1 MEPND
6 IIFFLKSLRTPSPTF
21 NILDYVSFCNSSTQ
35 SSSSHKLR
43 HSCSS
48 TTLSSHFYFSRL
60 PRLWNSLPFIDP
72 FNLPLS
78 SVISH
83 IKTCFGLILLTTLT
97 HLTYAHFTS
106 PVCALSVF
114 TPSLTLLILLQ
125 QFNIILLGCLIIVRL
140 SLSTKFIY
148 HFIRHHYFL
157 CAVESEIIIT
167 FFLKAIVPS
176 SYLIP
181 NFSQSRNVIACSII
195 II

>member
-1 MEPND
+1 MDSNKLAPIIKVCHKPINPLTPNVA
-6 IIFFLKSLRTPSPTF
+6 IWQHTYFRHHNFLLKVLLFKTPSSLEQSKLSLIHSTF
-21 NILDYVSFCNSSTQ
+21 LYPQLYHTYKILFW
-35 SSSSHKLR
+35 
-43 HSCSS
+43 
-48 TTLSSHFYFSRL
+48 SHFIAR
-60 PRLWNSLPFIDP
+60 
-72 FNLPLS
+72 
-78 SVISH
+78 
-83 IKTCFGLILLTTLT
+83 TLLTVSDAMLIS
-97 HLTYAHFTS
+97 TS

-125 QFNIILLGCLIIVRL
+125 QFNIILLGCLIIARL